1 MRQVLLLRLDDRV
14 PTHNIPLVDVQ
25 PIIPIMRKGPPRMNM
40 TLLVPPKRATRRDEF
55 QPVEVTWNFLIIKSL
70 NKKDID
76 ALLAAV

>member
-1 MRQVLLLRLDDRV
+1 
-14 PTHNIPLVDVQ
+14 
-25 PIIPIMRKGPPRMNM
+25 MRKGPPRMNM

-70 NKKDID
+70 NKKDVG